1 MNYLITIKTAFV
13 VFPLIAFLITIP
25 FILHNY
31 HKYGSINPLRTLI
44 IYSFILYLITIYFL
58 VILPLPN
65 KNDVV
70 EKEGMIR
77 LIPFGFIIDII
88 KETSFRITISS
99 TYIKALT
106 EPCFYTV
113 IFNLFMTIP
122 YGMYLRYYFKC
133 NLKKTIKL
141 SFLLSLFFEVTQLTG
156 LYFIYPYA
164 YRVFDVDDLIINTL
178 GGVIGYFLMG
188 FLIRFLPSRDKIDEE
203 SIKDSMTVS
212 GLRRLTIFFLDM
224 FIWLVLT
231 LFLDVFMFDNR
242 YTKYITYTIYFIII
256 PIFWNGK
263 TIGSNF
269 LNVRVFFKNKRVLRI
284 FIRAITEAIFN
295 LVLPILVIYIS
306 SLVVVN
312 YGIKTSG
319 KIIIILLV
327 FFVLFIYYLINII
340 GLLISK
346 KMFYDKLSK
355 VEFISTLKD
364 VN

>member
-13 VFPLIAFLITIP
+13 VFPLIALLITIP
-25 FILHNY
+25 FIIHNY

-70 EKEGMIR
+70 PKEGMIR

-88 KETSFRITISS
+88 KETSFRITIPS
-99 TYIKALT
+99 TYLKALT
-106 EPCFYTV
+106 DPCFYTV

-133 NLKKTIKL
+133 DLKKTIRL

-156 LYFIYPYA
+156 LYFIYRYQ
-164 YRVFDVDDLIINTL
+164 YRVFDVDDLIINTS

-188 FLIRFLPSRDKIDEE
+188 CINKFLPSRDKIDEE

-224 FIWLVLT
+224 FIWFVLT

-269 LNVRVFFKNKRVLRI
+269 LNVRVDFKKKRVLRI
-284 FIRAITEAIFN
+284 FVRAITEALFN
-295 LVLPILVIYIS
+295 LVLPFLVIYIS

-312 YGIKTSG
+312 YGIQTSG
-319 KIIIILLV
+319 KIIIILLI
-327 FFVLFIYYLINII
+327 FFVLFIYYLVNII

-355 VEFISTLKD
+355 VEFISTLKEVD
-364 VN
+364 